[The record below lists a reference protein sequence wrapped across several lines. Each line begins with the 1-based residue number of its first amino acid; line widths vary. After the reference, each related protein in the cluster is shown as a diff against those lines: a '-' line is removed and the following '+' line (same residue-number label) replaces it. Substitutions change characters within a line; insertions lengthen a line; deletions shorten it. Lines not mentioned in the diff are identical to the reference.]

1 MKFFIQEIPDR
12 YPVFQYMAFRTNL
25 KAHMVESRYK
35 ITDVLDLEHCV
46 DLDSLK
52 ENILNLCQ
60 TTRPQGWLSA
70 QGRDDAY
77 TGISLVYNPNLQEN
91 IDPNYQTLGTA
102 YNNKDEF
109 FWNST
114 EKVPHLKNSYFDTYS
129 FRHVSP
135 SITGVFR
142 DFIDSFNTTLIRS
155 RIGIVDAAHTKM
167 HIMNEQGWHKDE
179 SVFENLRIN
188 IPITTDE
195 NCLFQIEG
203 KEPEHLNYGHMY
215 TWDTNIPHRVF
226 ANTIK
231 PVTRIHIVMGLS
243 PWFTYNED
251 DDSWSTNEFFGK
263 KHPID
268 MLVDG
273 DLCPL
278 IKGTRHS
285 N

>member
-1 MKFFIQEIPDR
+1 MKFFVKDIPDR
-12 YPVFQYMAFRTNL
+12 YPVFQYMAHHTDL
-25 KAHMVESRYK
+25 KSVMMKSRYK
-35 ITDVLDLEHCV
+35 ITDVLDLKHDI

-52 ENILNLCQ
+52 DNVLNLCQ
-60 TTRPQGWLSA
+60 TTTPQGWLSA
-70 QGRDDAY
+70 QGRDRSY
-77 TGISLVYNPNLQEN
+77 TGISLVYNPDLKEK
-91 IDPNYQTLGTA
+91 IDADYQTLGTA
-102 YNNKDEF
+102 FNNNNEF

-114 EKVPHLKNSYFDTYS
+114 DKVPHLKNSYFDTYS

-135 SITGVFR
+135 TITGVFS
-142 DFIDSFNTTLIRS
+142 DFISSLQTTLIRS
-155 RIGIVDAAHTKM
+155 RIGIVDAAYTKM
-167 HIMNEQGWHKDE
+167 HIVDKQGWHKDE

-195 NCLFQIEG
+195 NCLFQIQG
-203 KEPEHLNYGHMY
+203 KDPEHLMYGHMY

-231 PVTRIHIVMGLS
+231 PATRIHIVMGIS
-243 PWFTYNED
+243 PWFTYNGE

-268 MLVDG
+268 MLIDG
-273 DLCPL
+273 DLCKF
-278 IKGTRHS
+278 IKGIK